1 MEALYILIWIALSF
15 LVGYIGQDRKIGF
28 GLALMISLV
37 LSPAV
42 GLVVVLL
49 SEKNSANK
57 NIHEFTEHLELAK
70 KAEYK
75 EQVPEAINHYMD
87 TLYHLENDYQNRAM
101 SKSDN
106 ERRLKLIESLKQK
119 VDILKARV

>member
-57 NIHEFTEHLELAK
+57 NIHEFTKHLELAK